1 MGTGTV
7 TVGAAPGTEMAPR
20 CYLSPTI
27 ADFRSEEHCAS
38 ISGDVGQRTT
48 AVRRFTDPNSTLV
61 ASRYDIS
68 CSPAP
73 CGCGGPLGSGA
84 GEQEMS
90 YLLATVVD
98 LGSVK
103 HHTAANITTD

>member
-1 MGTGTV
+1 M
-7 TVGAAPGTEMAPR
+7 
-20 CYLSPTI
+20 L
-27 ADFRSEEHCAS
+27 
-38 ISGDVGQRTT
+38 
-48 AVRRFTDPNSTLV
+48 AVVCCFTDPKSTTV
-61 ASRYDIS
+61 ASKYDIFT
-68 CSPAP
+68 SPAP
-73 CGCGGPLGSGA
+73 RGCEGPLGSGA